1 MCLYN
6 LDKKIN
12 INNEDTEICYV
23 ESVFL
28 RNKIE
33 MIYKIVHIVE
43 KQQQSHRPIFCV
55 CILIYVEKHSSSVTI
70 SALGV

>member
-33 MIYKIVHIVE
+33 KIYKIVHIVE
-43 KQQQSHRPIFCV
+43 KQQQSHRPIFCA

>member
-43 KQQQSHRPIFCV
+43 K
-55 CILIYVEKHSSSVTI
+55 
-70 SALGV
+70 